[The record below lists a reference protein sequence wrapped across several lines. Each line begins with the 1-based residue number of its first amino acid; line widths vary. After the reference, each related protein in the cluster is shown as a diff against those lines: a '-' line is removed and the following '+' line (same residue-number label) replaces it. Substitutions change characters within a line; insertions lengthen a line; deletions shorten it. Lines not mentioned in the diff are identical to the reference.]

1 MDHIPTFESFT
12 SQEAQ
17 IDESIRFGSYTFTSR
32 LAFQG
37 FEDAIPSKGESCFCV
52 FQHNL
57 VEINGEEQYLGS
69 NGSGLRYQIIG
80 LFADEAD
87 AKEAYSNAVSSK
99 KSGQYLSVS
108 MGTLT
113 AKTKFQFNY
122 DETDG
127 TRAKGTVK

>member
-1 MDHIPTFESFT
+1 MNHIPTFEAFT
-12 SQEAQ
+12 SQENPV
-17 IDESIRFGSYTFTSR
+17 DESIKFGRYTFTSR

-37 FEDAIPSKGESCFCV
+37 FEDAIPAKGESCFCV
-52 FQHNL
+52 FLHNL
-57 VEINGEEQYLGS
+57 VEINGEDFYLGS
-69 NGSGLRYQIIG
+69 QSGLSRQIVG

-87 AKEAYSNAVSSK
+87 AKEAYNSAVSSK
-99 KSGQYLSVS
+99 KTGEYLSVS

-113 AKTKFQFNY
+113 SKTKFQFNY